1 MNLHGQLN
9 IIITLSKQGK
19 QDEQVVVNAIDIDL
33 ERPNFAKQM
42 LVGQT
47 PEQSIERITQL
58 MTVCQHAQT
67 VAAKLA
73 LGCSITAAEKRAI
86 DYENIEQGFWRLV
99 IDLPKILAVDL
110 PLANFVKFRQAIARS
125 KNIDKNDNNNIQSE
139 AELRSTAEHL
149 FQQLCQLSPEAFSQL
164 SKVTFSQWLTK
175 SDSPMAVCLRQVS
188 NILPV
193 TIDAIIER
201 TVDNSLRLLT
211 PVPDDVLL
219 VALGQLLQA
228 DEGFYQQPCLDQQ
241 SHETGSFA
249 AMKNHPLFELFL
261 TLGVTGRYASRLL
274 YLAQKITKL
283 ADFNSSSDTGND
295 TVIKPITG
303 QFCLE
308 KKTSLGWVQTARG
321 LLVHL
326 ATIQKD
332 EINQYFIVA
341 PTEWNF
347 HPQGTLEKIML
358 HSSFKSPE
366 LAKKAVKLA
375 VIALDPCVEF
385 NVGVTYA

>member
-47 PEQSIERITQL
+47 PEQSTQRVAQL

-67 VAAKLA
+67 AAAKLA
-73 LGCSITAAEKRAI
+73 LGGAITSAEKHAI

-110 PLANFVKFRQAIARS
+110 PLTDFVKFRQAIIASS
-125 KNIDKNDNNNIQSE
+125 KNKNVQSE
-139 AELRSTAEHL
+139 LEIRSTAEHL
-149 FQQLCQLSPEAFSQL
+149 FQQLCQLTSEEFSQL
-164 SKVTFSQWLTK
+164 SKTTFSQWLTK

-188 NILPV
+188 HVLSV
-193 TIDAIIER
+193 TID
-201 TVDNSLRLLT
+201 DNPRLLAA
-211 PVPDDVLL
+211 VPDDAMLATL
-219 VALGQLLQA
+219 SELLQA
-228 DEGFYQQPCLDQQ
+228 DDCFYQQPCLDQQ
-241 SHETGSFA
+241 SYETGTFA

-261 TLGVTGRYASRLL
+261 TLGVTGRYASRLF
-274 YLAQKITKL
+274 YLAQKITEL
-283 ADFNSSSDTGND
+283 ADFNSSSHSSDYASGISA
-295 TVIKPITG
+295 IKPLTG

-308 KKTSLGWVQTARG
+308 KNTSLGWVQTARG

-326 ATIQKD
+326 ATIQQD
-332 EINQYFIVA
+332 QINQYFIVA

-358 HSSFKSPE
+358 HTSFKSPE

-375 VIALDPCVEF
+375 VIALDPCIDF

>member
-9 IIITLSKQGK
+9 IIVTLSKQGK
-19 QDEQVVVNAIDIDL
+19 QDEQVIVNAIDIDL

-67 VAAKLA
+67 TAAKLA
-73 LGCSITAAEKRAI
+73 LGYSITSTEKRAI

-110 PLANFVKFRQAIARS
+110 PLANFVEFRQAIALS
-125 KNIDKNDNNNIQSE
+125 KNRNKNKNENKDIQSE
-139 AELRSTAEHL
+139 ADLRSTAEQM
-149 FQQLCQLSPEAFSQL
+149 FQQLCQLTSEEFSQL
-164 SKVTFSQWLTK
+164 SKTTFSQWLTK
-175 SDSPMAVCLRQVS
+175 SDSPMAVCLRQVN
-188 NILPV
+188 NIFPAALDDPLKLL
-193 TIDAIIER
+193 AI
-201 TVDNSLRLLT
+201 
-211 PVPDDVLL
+211 VPDDVFLATL
-219 VALGQLLQA
+219 SELLQT
-228 DEGFYQQPCLDQQ
+228 DECFYQQPCLDQQ
-241 SHETGSFA
+241 SHETGAFA
-249 AMKNHPLFELFL
+249 AIKDHPLFELFL

-274 YLAQKITKL
+274 YLAQKITEL
-283 ADFNSSSDTGND
+283 ADFNSSSHLSDNASR
-295 TVIKPITG
+295 ISAIQPITG

-308 KKTSLGWVQTARG
+308 KNTSLGWVQTARG

-347 HPQGTLEKIML
+347 HPQGTLQKIML
-358 HSSFKSPE
+358 YSSFKSPE

-375 VIALDPCVEF
+375 VIALDPCVDF